1 MACRKEGIILTARK
15 IPSSKTAKPSQRTRK
30 ASLRGAKEG
39 SLTPKARKTFTCS
52 WTEGSRMPLQQLPVN
67 VAPRHKKQRKEDVSD
82 KRIPDRSRN
91 TKSKCTTQE
100 IEEHTPTKCS
110 TYSNTISMQLDLSV
124 ILDASSEE
132 DSSPSEGL
140 TGSTNVSNS
149 QDFPGL
155 ACKERC
161 EAPMKRRHLKDSKE
175 KSCMTRSKVEKD
187 ANARVHLVRSHL
199 NELYGRITLKVKM
212 QKRLIK
218 PSRGKQMH
226 S

>member
-1 MACRKEGIILTARK
+1 MEYRKEGIILTVRK
-15 IPSSKTAKPSQRTRK
+15 ILSSKTSKTSQRTRK
-30 ASLRGAKEG
+30 PSLRGAKEG
-39 SLTPKARKTFTCS
+39 SLTPKGRKTSTS
-52 WTEGSRMPLQQLPVN
+52 PWTEGSRMPLQQLPVN
-67 VAPRHKKQRKEDVSD
+67 IAPRHKNQRREDVSD

-91 TKSKCTTQE
+91 AKSKCTTEE
-100 IEEHTPTKCS
+100 IEEQTPTKCS
-110 TYSNTISMQLDLSV
+110 TYSNAISMQLDLSV

-140 TGSTNVSNS
+140 TGSTNVS
-149 QDFPGL
+149 QDFPGSSSIS
-155 ACKERC
+155 KERY

-187 ANARVHLVRSHL
+187 ANARMHLVRSHL
-199 NELYGRITLKVKM
+199 NELYGKITLKVKM

-218 PSRGKQMH
+218 SSRGKQMH